1 MNEEE
6 TNMKKKIAIIT
17 GVFAITIAL
26 GLGIYKSDA
35 SQAEPKLNYD
45 EVRGLISA
53 QYPGTITEM
62 ELDMDRNR
70 AVYEIE
76 IENDG
81 MEYELKVDGN
91 SGEIIK
97 LKEKKIAAHK
107 KNEKH
112 EIVELEEKVQE
123 NDDDKKGTQDV
134 KENEKTT
141 TEKTKVEKKQSTKK
155 NKNTVIDSTEAIA
168 IAQKEFPGTVTN
180 VELDEDDG
188 RYIYEIEIKANG
200 EEAEFEID
208 AMTGEIIVIEIDED

>member
-97 LKEKKIAAHK
+97 LKEKTFQFH
-107 KNEKH
+107 
-112 EIVELEEKVQE
+112 
-123 NDDDKKGTQDV
+123 
-134 KENEKTT
+134 
-141 TEKTKVEKKQSTKK
+141 
-155 NKNTVIDSTEAIA
+155 
-168 IAQKEFPGTVTN
+168 
-180 VELDEDDG
+180 
-188 RYIYEIEIKANG
+188 
-200 EEAEFEID
+200 
-208 AMTGEIIVIEIDED
+208 

>member
-1 MNEEE
+1 
-6 TNMKKKIAIIT
+6 MKKKIAIIA
-17 GVFAITIAL
+17 GAFAVALTL

-35 SQAEPKLNYD
+35 SQAEPTLNYD
-45 EVRGLISA
+45 EVTDLISD
-53 QYPGTITEM
+53 QYPGKITEM
-62 ELDMDRNR
+62 ELEKDNNR

-76 IENDG
+76 IVNDG

-97 LKEKKIAAHK
+97 LKEKRIAA
-107 KNEKH
+107 NDEDDTKH
-112 EIVELEEKVQE
+112 ETIELEKEQE
-123 NDDDKKGTQDV
+123 NIQEQDDQKQTAH
-134 KENEKTT
+134 E
-141 TEKTKVEKKQSTKK
+141 TKIEKKQSTSKEKK
-155 NKNTVIDSTEAIA
+155 SKNTVIDASEAIA
-168 IAQKEFPGTVTN
+168 IAQKEFPGTVTD